1 MAQVVATRSI
11 QGSML
16 SPNGGSVSTRSEK
29 LLKPASFA
37 VKVLGNE
44 AKRSGRVSVR
54 SRRVVDT
61 TVRSARVETE
71 VIPVSPEDV
80 PNVCVSL
87 CSVLK
92 LRFLF
97 LGFEFCS
104 N

>member
-11 QGSML
+11 QGSMVC
-16 SPNGGSVSTRSEK
+16 PNGGSASTRSDK
-29 LLKPASFA
+29 FLKAASFA
-37 VKVLGNE
+37 VKVLGSE

-80 PNVCVSL
+80 PNVCDLIYKIVE
-87 CSVLK
+87 C
-92 LRFLF
+92 
-97 LGFEFCS
+97 G
-104 N
+104 